1 MAKSAVVI
9 GAGLSGIQ
17 VAQQLTDL
25 GVTVHLIEKESIIG
39 GLSTYLGRVF
49 PTGDCALCL
58 DASGELF
65 DGQHRRCQYRG
76 LVTEKKNL
84 KLYTQSEI
92 KSITEVA
99 GGFKVS
105 IKSNPRHVDLD
116 RCVVCLE
123 CIELCDVE
131 VPSSYC
137 VRGGT
142 RKSIYRPIP
151 QGVPLAPLIDM
162 ENCTKCG
169 KCVDI
174 CKVNAIDLEEKVTT
188 KTITADALILA
199 TGVEEKIPLDFP
211 GYEYR
216 TCDDIITH
224 AELARLIDPAGDTNG
239 VVTTSSGDAVSRV
252 TMVLCVGSRDLTSYE
267 YCSQACC
274 TYSLKHAEMLRDL
287 GIEVTICYMDIRVP
301 KSSEHYLTQA
311 RKKGVKFLRGKPD
324 KVVTREGRPITVV
337 EDTQSQEVL
346 QIESDLVVLA
356 SPLASLGVHDE
367 SIVDFLGVNGFAPRV
382 VKQGR
387 VYACGTATGPTD
399 IPTSIAEANAI
410 ALRVYSDLTG
420 GV

>member
-25 GVTVHLIEKESIIG
+25 GVTVHLIEKEAIIG

-58 DASGELF
+58 DASNELF
-65 DGQHRRCQYRG
+65 DGRHRRCQYRG

-84 KLYTQSEI
+84 KLYTQTEV
-92 KSITEVA
+92 KSITEEE

-105 IKSNPRHVDLD
+105 IKSNPRYVALD

-123 CIELCDVE
+123 CEEVCDVE
-131 VPSSYC
+131 IPSTYC

-142 RKSIYRPIP
+142 RKAIYRPIP
-151 QGVPLAPLIDM
+151 QGVPLAPLIDI

-169 KCVDI
+169 KCVEV
-174 CKVNAIDLEEKVTT
+174 CKVNAINLEEKAST
-188 KTITADALILA
+188 KTIKADALILA

-216 TCDDIITH
+216 TCDDILTH
-224 AELARLIDPAGDTNG
+224 AELARMIDPAGDTNG
-239 VVTTSSGDAVSRV
+239 TIKTSTGDAVSKV
-252 TMVLCVGSRDLTSYE
+252 TMVLCVGSRDLTAYE
-267 YCSQACC
+267 YCSQVCC

-287 GIEVTICYMDIRVP
+287 GIDVTICYMDLRVP
-301 KSSEHYLTQA
+301 KSSEHYLTEA
-311 RKKGVKFLRGKPD
+311 REKGVKFLRGKPD
-324 KVVTREGRPITVV
+324 KVVTRNGKPVTIV
-337 EDTQSQEVL
+337 EDTQSQKIMH
-346 QIESDLVVLA
+346 IESDLVVLA
-356 SPLASLGVHDE
+356 SPLASRGIEDE
-367 SIVDFLGVNGFAPRV
+367 SLVDFYGENGYAPRM
-382 VKQGR
+382 VKKGM
-387 VYACGTATGPTD
+387 VYACGTATGPAD
-399 IPTSIAEANAI
+399 IPTSMAEANAV

>member
-25 GVTVHLIEKESIIG
+25 GVTVHLIEKEAIIG

-58 DASGELF
+58 DASEELF
-65 DGQHRRCQYRG
+65 DGNHRRCQYRS

-84 KLYTQSEI
+84 KLYTQTEI
-92 KSITEVA
+92 KSIAEEE

-105 IKSNPRHVDLD
+105 IKSNPRHVNLD

-123 CIELCDVE
+123 CVDVCDVE
-131 VPSSYC
+131 VPSTYC

-142 RKSIYRPIP
+142 RKAIYRPIP
-151 QGVPLAPLIDM
+151 QAVPLAPLIDV
-162 ENCTKCG
+162 ENCTSCG
-169 KCVDI
+169 KCVEV
-174 CKVNAIDLEEKVTT
+174 CKVNAIDLEEKSST
-188 KTITADALILA
+188 KTIKTDALILA

-216 TCDDIITH
+216 TCDDILTH
-224 AELARLIDPAGDTNG
+224 AELARIIDPAGDTNG
-239 VVTTSSGDAVSRV
+239 VITTASGDPVSKV
-252 TMVLCVGSRDLTSYE
+252 TMVLCVGSRDLTAYE

-287 GIEVTICYMDIRVP
+287 GIDVTICYMDIRVP
-301 KSSEHYLTQA
+301 KSSEHYLITA
-311 RKKGVKFLRGKPD
+311 REKGVKFLRGKPD
-324 KVVTREGRPITVV
+324 KVVTRNGKPITIV
-337 EDTQSQEVL
+337 EDTQSQKL
-346 QIESDLVVLA
+346 MHIESDLVVLA
-356 SPLASLGVHDE
+356 SPLASQGIEDE
-367 SIVDFLGVNGFAPRV
+367 TLANFYGENGFAPRTV
-382 VKQGR
+382 RKGM

-399 IPTSIAEANAI
+399 IPTSIAEANAV
-410 ALRVYSDLTG
+410 ALRVYSDLDG